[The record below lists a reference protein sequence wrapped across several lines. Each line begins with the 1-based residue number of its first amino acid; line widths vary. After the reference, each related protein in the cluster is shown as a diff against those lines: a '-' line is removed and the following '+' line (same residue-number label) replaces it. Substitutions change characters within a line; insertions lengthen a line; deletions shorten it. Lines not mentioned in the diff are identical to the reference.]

1 MKRLAVSVLLL
12 TLAACEQPSLP
23 LADGRNVQLD
33 HWSGRWIV
41 VNYWAEWCA
50 PCRDE
55 IPELNELHHDRVDS
69 GVVVVGVNYDRL
81 ALAELREVSE
91 RMGIEFP
98 VLVNDPREIWGYEL
112 PQVLPT
118 TVIIDPDGVVQAQ
131 LVGPQT
137 LDSIEAGL
145 REAGEG

>member
-1 MKRLAVSVLLL
+1 MKRLAVLALIMG
-12 TLAACEQPSLP
+12 LAACEQPSLP
-23 LADGRNVQLD
+23 LADGGSVQLD
-33 HWSGRWIV
+33 DWSGRWIV

-55 IPELNELHHDRVDS
+55 IPELNELHHDGVDS

-81 ALAELREVSE
+81 ALAPLQEVSE
-91 RMGIEFP
+91 RMGIAFP

-118 TVIIDPDGVVQAQ
+118 TVIIAPDGTVHRE

-137 LDSIEAGL
+137 LETISASLPGDG
-145 REAGEG
+145 